1 MNRGSGRPGLIGFV
15 VLLNIVGAGSIGYV
29 LGSGATGYLA
39 SDFPPRG
46 PLYLGVALWVIGA
59 TGLWCRKRW
68 GWYLA
73 LGAATVAALFA
84 SLVALMLIFFHG
96 APSVSDFANVEALRI
111 VVVALLP
118 WGFVI
123 SLLHPHVR
131 TWVKR

>member
-1 MNRGSGRPGLIGFV
+1 MTRGSGSPGLIAFV

-29 LGSGATGYLA
+29 LASGATGYLA

-46 PLYLGVALWVIGA
+46 PLFVGVALWVIGA
-59 TGLWCRKRW
+59 AGLWWRKRW

-123 SLLHPHVR
+123 SLFHPRVR
-131 TWVKR
+131 TWA